1 MKTLKIYNTLIA
13 RIECDY
19 TDFTKGAEEYANE
32 LEEMLAHDDTDLAE
46 YADSYHGNSYYK
58 KLHEVRISA
67 EWYNGRIY
75 GVAKCKVDD
84 DWTEQDT
91 AELKEYL
98 TGQYADGIGESLEQ
112 REVARWTEYEEEY
125 DEYENEP
132 YETETTFCAYISFW
146 QSEGYRIMTEQELKG

>member
-19 TDFTKGAEEYANE
+19 TDFTTGVEEYANE
-32 LEEMLAHDDTDLAE
+32 LEEMLALDDTNLAE
-46 YADSYHGNSYYK
+46 YADSYHGNSYYT
-58 KLHEVRISA
+58 KLHEIRISA
-67 EWYNGRIY
+67 EWFNGRFY
-75 GVAKCKVDD
+75 GLAECKVDE
-84 DWTEQDT
+84 DWTDRDT

-98 TGQYADGIGESLEQ
+98 TGQYADGWGEGFEQ

-125 DEYENEP
+125 DEFEDES
-132 YETETTFCAYISFW
+132 YETETTFYAYISFW